1 MEYNEIQ
8 YILSTILEKE
18 TDTLDKPTET
28 EWKKLSNKFNY
39 AFSNEFKY
47 FIELMTSWSFP
58 GDIYNVSNG
67 KNNGND
73 TIEDVYD
80 YEIRSGKWNEKMI
93 PFYGIGNGDYFCI
106 SMLDSKIY
114 YYYHDREEFEEYCDS
129 FKAWIEDLPNFLV

>member
-129 FKAWIEDLPNFLV
+129 FKAWIEDLPNFLG

>member
-18 TDTLDKPTET
+18 TDTLDKPTEA
-28 EWKKLSNKFNY
+28 EWKKISNKFNY
-39 AFSNEFKY
+39 SFSNEFKY
-47 FIELMTSWSFP
+47 FTELMTSWSFP

-93 PFYGIGNGDYFCI
+93 PFYGIGNEDYFCI

>member
-129 FKAWIEDLPNFLV
+129 FKAWIEDLPNFLW